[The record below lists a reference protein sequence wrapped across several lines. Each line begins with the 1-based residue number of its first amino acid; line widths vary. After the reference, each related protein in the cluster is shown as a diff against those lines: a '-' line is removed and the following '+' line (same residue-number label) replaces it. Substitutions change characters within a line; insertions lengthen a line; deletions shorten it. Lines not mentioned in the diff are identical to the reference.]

1 MNEICCCDWTW
12 AIYGSHF
19 EWLNLDGQ
27 LHYWYLLFSYILA
40 SCIYILFARQCGFL
54 APIWTAFMIKTHSFS
69 VSKMFQR
76 LFTTFSTK
84 KNENRPHLSVS
95 KLKIFEASSICIA
108 LFGGRL
114 SSAKSER
121 SFFQIKALKW
131 VIWGNCLTL
140 NWSR

>member
-27 LHYWYLLFSYILA
+27 LLLISPLFLYTLHA
-40 SCIYILFARQCGFL
+40 LTYFFARQCGFL
-54 APIWTAFMIKTHSFS
+54 APIWTAFMIKTDSFS

-76 LFTTFSTK
+76 LFSTFSTK
-84 KNENRPHLSVS
+84 KNANRPQLSVS

-114 SSAKSER
+114 SSAKSKR
-121 SFFQIKALKW
+121 SFFQIKALNW